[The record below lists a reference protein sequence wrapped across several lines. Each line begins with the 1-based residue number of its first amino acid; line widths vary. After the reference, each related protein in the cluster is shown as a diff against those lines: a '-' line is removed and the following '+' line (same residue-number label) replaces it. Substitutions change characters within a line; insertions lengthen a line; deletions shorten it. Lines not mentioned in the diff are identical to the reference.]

1 MQQYAD
7 DKTIQIVFSSEGFKI
22 KDETFKLSALE
33 TSNTFQDEYICKIVI
48 YFHSIFSNTHI

>member
-33 TSNTFQDEYICKIVI
+33 TSNIFKMDI
-48 YFHSIFSNTHI
+48 YVK